1 MQTLDTLSIE
11 DQISCRANFDAKPE
25 CVVSNFQKRV
35 TEEAKSHTNLASP
48 HVKHDRNGDESDRKK
63 SQQRAAPVQAEISE
77 HGAREDGEPGSHGR
91 PCEII
96 AGVDGANVS
105 ALTVSG
111 SSL

>member
-35 TEEAKSHTNLASP
+35 TEEAKRHTNLASP